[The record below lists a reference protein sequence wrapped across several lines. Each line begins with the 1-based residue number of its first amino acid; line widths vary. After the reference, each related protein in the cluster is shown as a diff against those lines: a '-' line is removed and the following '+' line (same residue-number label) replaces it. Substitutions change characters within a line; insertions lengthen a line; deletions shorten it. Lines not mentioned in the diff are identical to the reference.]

1 MSLQPLPYSPL
12 HNPSK
17 PLAAARSSSRPR
29 HARQVVRLARQV
41 AGPMPLRVAVCT
53 SEFPMATQ
61 RSKLGG
67 GVELCVATLGRL
79 QAHLRGPTPSFATDN
94 LLTLVVDEAD
104 SVFADDELRKRLK
117 TLRASLPAGCAT
129 SLVTA
134 SLSPAVEEAIGRE
147 MEDAKLLAA
156 RDLHTTRP
164 KVSPNPNPNPN
175 PDPNPNPSLNPNPDL
190 HTTRPK
196 VLATLLDCSVDAR
209 DGDASFESRLAALK
223 EAMETRPDR
232 RTLVLCSNPSTVDR
246 IVSALGETPSK
257 NTAVRALHPDVAASE
272 RAATIAE
279 FSADDEDSS
288 PTARASA
295 SMVLVATDRAVRLPR
310 PPSPSPPLFSCPA
323 PPSPA
328 LPCPPLPSSSPS
340 FSAPPP
346 NVGTR

>member
-1 MSLQPLPYSPL
+1 
-12 HNPSK
+12 
-17 PLAAARSSSRPR
+17 
-29 HARQVVRLARQV
+29 
-41 AGPMPLRVAVCT
+41 MPLRVAVCT

-164 KVSPNPNPNPN
+164 KVSPNPNP
-175 PDPNPNPSLNPNPDL
+175 
-190 HTTRPK
+190 
-196 VLATLLDCSVDAR
+196 
-209 DGDASFESRLAALK
+209 
-223 EAMETRPDR
+223 
-232 RTLVLCSNPSTVDR
+232 
-246 IVSALGETPSK
+246 
-257 NTAVRALHPDVAASE
+257 
-272 RAATIAE
+272 
-279 FSADDEDSS
+279 
-288 PTARASA
+288 
-295 SMVLVATDRAVRLPR
+295 
-310 PPSPSPPLFSCPA
+310 
-323 PPSPA
+323 
-328 LPCPPLPSSSPS
+328 
-340 FSAPPP
+340 
-346 NVGTR
+346 

>member
-1 MSLQPLPYSPL
+1 
-12 HNPSK
+12 
-17 PLAAARSSSRPR
+17 
-29 HARQVVRLARQV
+29 
-41 AGPMPLRVAVCT
+41 MPLRVAVCT

-164 KVSPNPNPNPN
+164 KVSPNPNSNPN
-175 PDPNPNPSLNPNPDL
+175 PDPNPNP
-190 HTTRPK
+190 RP
-196 VLATLLDCSVDAR
+196 AHHAPQGPRDAARLLGGRAGRRRLVRVAPR
-209 DGDASFESRLAALK
+209 RAQGGDGDAAGQAHAGALQQPLHGRSHRQ
-223 EAMETRPDR
+223 RP
-232 RTLVLCSNPSTVDR
+232 
-246 IVSALGETPSK
+246 G
-257 NTAVRALHPDVAASE
+257 
-272 RAATIAE
+272 
-279 FSADDEDSS
+279 
-288 PTARASA
+288 
-295 SMVLVATDRAVRLPR
+295 
-310 PPSPSPPLFSCPA
+310 
-323 PPSPA
+323 
-328 LPCPPLPSSSPS
+328 
-340 FSAPPP
+340 
-346 NVGTR
+346 

>member
-1 MSLQPLPYSPL
+1 
-12 HNPSK
+12 
-17 PLAAARSSSRPR
+17 
-29 HARQVVRLARQV
+29 
-41 AGPMPLRVAVCT
+41 
-53 SEFPMATQ
+53 
-61 RSKLGG
+61 
-67 GVELCVATLGRL
+67 
-79 QAHLRGPTPSFATDN
+79 
-94 LLTLVVDEAD
+94 
-104 SVFADDELRKRLK
+104 
-117 TLRASLPAGCAT
+117 
-129 SLVTA
+129 
-134 SLSPAVEEAIGRE
+134 

-164 KVSPNPNPNPN
+164 KVNPNPNPNPN
-175 PDPNPNPSLNPNPDL
+175 PDPNPNPNPNPNPSLNPNPDL

-246 IVSALGETPSK
+246 IVSALGQTPSK

-295 SMVLVATDRAVRLPR
+295 SMVLVATDRA
-310 PPSPSPPLFSCPA
+310 
-323 PPSPA
+323 
-328 LPCPPLPSSSPS
+328 
-340 FSAPPP
+340 
-346 NVGTR
+346 